1 MAPRESPP
9 LLMDADE
16 IYERQM
22 QHVRSRSEP
31 AYRARKSPELEE
43 LTSILASSEDDEDNS
58 TTSASS
64 SSSAEG
70 EEDDEEDGPVNPNDD
85 SNLTGS
91 VSGSSSS
98 DDECVVLTRRSKFPI
113 NEPRNRRRRSSTT
126 ALPNNAKPSAP
137 PAAVVAPP
145 ATTTTKTTTSNVN
158 SEKKNGRAELLARR
172 ASVRGRSSTR
182 KKDTLNSSKSS
193 FDHNTLDSSKHT
205 LDNTTLGD
213 EGTVKSSKSKDR
225 ATSARSKSTNK
236 HHRDRSSPN
245 KGERRDGKQR
255 SSSSPHATPSTR
267 KDGRSPSS
275 TKKRTDKSPK
285 RTANKPEGIMRR
297 SQSVPET
304 VDMDQELE
312 EARILKQQQRA
323 AREKAARG
331 RSSTKRT
338 KANMDGSSSSKLMMR
353 SSMNASANGTS
364 ARLNASS
371 SSAARMNASINS
383 RGGGMLMDASSSRL
397 DASASRIRR
406 GSVADARRRQ
416 LRSESQSKSRSTA
429 LNIFDKSN
437 SSAESFQNSFCED
450 ETRKLVKEAGFLE
463 ASEYIGGP
471 RLSTMQT
478 SKSTGSSLNE
488 SIVYPRSAS
497 QKPRRPSSIA
507 DKIRR
512 TSNRSASLN
521 PDRLP
526 SIASGSEGDSFYSG
540 GSASLEPKDLVE
552 KNNASSKSSLNH
564 SAKSSLN
571 HNSSKSSLNY
581 NSQSS
586 FNTSKS
592 SLNNSKSSLNSSKR
606 LSATEKNNNARS
618 VSLNP
623 KREKKSS
630 DNRRSASVNPNRE
643 INNEGDFSIIRAA
656 SSPETVPVD
665 PQPKRESH
673 GEKHRS
679 VSRSHKQEKPSDK
692 HHRSVSHT
700 PRKESHGEKS
710 SNPRSSSSKP
720 RTQVK
725 RISASEKDTAPRA
738 ASLNPRR
745 ENADKK
751 IDSHRSKSVVPKSS
765 SQAKAGSS
773 TNRESAS
780 SDQAA
785 NSRLSS
791 SQTIKKES
799 THSTSSSGN
808 RSASLKP
815 RRESMVDKVNQ
826 NRSKSMNPKGGP
838 IRGESFTERT
848 EDSTVSTAP
857 RRSSAKKRKSKIYL
871 PANPPRQ
878 VTNNRRRHSLTC
890 LDKEGDD
897 QPKDVD
903 EISVGT
909 RQTILDSIAS
919 PSSSRPTVSKS
930 VFQQPANDREKA
942 HNQLVDQQ
950 QNKAAP
956 NTSSEVKSPTALP
969 SLLAPPSDEEC
980 DDEDSKQGLLDN
992 ISISDIMS
1000 STSKR
1005 EDLFKRITM
1014 DDSLALTDRWEPIPV
1029 SLPFQDGTL
1038 TDISPSS
1045 HYEDRQDAAG
1055 SEIGQSS
1062 RDDSPRPEKR
1072 ERKSR
1077 KERKPRQEGEKQRR
1091 LSPKRESQDDKRQRG
1106 RKKVDPLQKANHHA
1120 AARRA
1125 ASSSL
1130 SRSKRMSASENDAT
1144 GRARSNSRSVSR
1156 SSARMRITN
1165 ALATHKAEG
1174 EALYRRQSLL
1184 DAKNAAAASEKSHDG
1199 DKEQESSALAP
1210 LPAESTPGLST
1221 AEAIHKLSSSL
1232 NIVSL
1237 YGELEG
1243 APIDSKSASL
1253 SSIRKSAPDLSE
1265 HAERDVDDGR
1275 KDMAHSEP
1283 GNRLRNSTMSRD
1295 RSRSKD
1301 RESIKMLSR
1310 NRMAKERSRRS
1321 FAVPGGENDYGKSD
1335 SDFGK
1340 SMSSNDFGKSM
1351 NSNDFGKSTSS
1362 NFTNSTSDF
1371 GNSGTDMSLD
1381 RSQSHLRGSRNKN
1394 PQQRL
1399 RGRRTTVGHH
1409 MLHNSI
1415 NSIPDLEPM
1424 QKSGH
1429 SSGPIST
1436 LAPVKEQVWQKR
1448 RRQSVVVGDSV

>member
-16 IYERQM
+16 MYERQM
-22 QHVRSRSEP
+22 QHMRSRSEP
-31 AYRARKSPELEE
+31 AYRSRKSPELEE

-58 TTSASS
+58 TTSTSS
-64 SSSAEG
+64 SSSSTAEG
-70 EEDDEEDGPVNPNDD
+70 EEDDDEDGPVHHDNDD

-91 VSGSSSS
+91 VSDSSS

-126 ALPNNAKPSAP
+126 LPTSTNSTPTKPAPPP
-137 PAAVVAPP
+137 PAAVGATA
-145 ATTTTKTTTSNVN
+145 ATTTTTS
-158 SEKKNGRAELLARR
+158 SEKKNGGSSSRGLLARR
-172 ASVRGRSSTR
+172 ASIRGRSSTR
-182 KKDTLNSSKSS
+182 KKDNLDSSKSS
-193 FDHNTLDSSKHT
+193 FDHTLDSSKNT
-205 LDNTTLGD
+205 LDNATLGD
-213 EGTVKSSKSKDR
+213 EGTVKSSKSKDK
-225 ATSARSKSTNK
+225 SNARSKSTNRQ
-236 HHRDRSSPN
+236 HHRSSKSPN
-245 KGERRDGKQR
+245 KGERREGKQR
-255 SSSSPHATPSTR
+255 SCSSPHATPSR
-267 KDGRSPSS
+267 KDRRSPSS
-275 TKKRTDKSPK
+275 TKKRTEKSPK
-285 RTANKPEGIMRR
+285 RTMQNKPEGMRR

-312 EARILKQQQRA
+312 EARLAKQQQQRA

-338 KANMDGSSSSKLMMR
+338 KANMEGSSSSNLMR
-353 SSMNASANGTS
+353 SMNASTNSTS

-383 RGGGMLMDASSSRL
+383 RGGAMLMDASSSRL
-397 DASASRIRR
+397 DGSASRIRR
-406 GSVADARRRQ
+406 GSVADARQQQRRQ
-416 LRSESQSKSRSTA
+416 VRSESQSKSRSTA
-429 LNIFDKSN
+429 LNIFDRSN

-478 SKSTGSSLNE
+478 SKSAGSALNE
-488 SIVYPRSAS
+488 SSGYLRSAS
-497 QKPRRPSSIA
+497 QKPRRPSIA

-512 TSNRSASLN
+512 GSNRSASLN

-526 SIASGSEGDSFYSG
+526 SITSGSEGESFYS
-540 GSASLEPKDLVE
+540 GSASLEARDVVE

-564 SAKSSLN
+564 S
-571 HNSSKSSLNY
+571 SKSSLNY
-581 NSQSS
+581 SSQSS

-606 LSATEKNNNARS
+606 LSASEKNNARP

-630 DNRRSASVNPNRE
+630 DTRRSASVNPSKE
-643 INNEGDFSIIRAA
+643 TNNEGDFSIIRAA
-656 SSPETVPVD
+656 SSPETIPVD

-679 VSRSHKQEKPSDK
+679 ASRNHKQEKPGDK
-692 HHRSVSHT
+692 HHRSASHT
-700 PRKESHGEKS
+700 PKKESHGEKS

-720 RTQVK
+720 RSQAK
-725 RISASEKDTAPRA
+725 RISASEKDTAPRS
-738 ASLNPRR
+738 ASLNPKRVSVV
-745 ENADKK
+745 KK
-751 IDSHRSKSVVPKSS
+751 IDGHRSKSVVPKSN
-765 SQAKAGSS
+765 SQAKPTGS
-773 TNRESAS
+773 TKRESTS

-785 NSRLSS
+785 NTRPSS
-791 SQTIKKES
+791 SQAIKKES
-799 THSTSSSGN
+799 AHSTNSGSA

-815 RRESMVDKVNQ
+815 RKESMVEKVNQ
-826 NRSKSMNPKGGP
+826 NRSKSVNPKSSLV
-838 IRGESFTERT
+838 RGESYTERT

-857 RRSSAKKRKSKIYL
+857 RRSSGKKRKSKIYF
-871 PANPPRQ
+871 PPNPPRQ
-878 VTNNRRRHSLTC
+878 VNNNHRRHSLTC
-890 LDKEGDD
+890 LEKEGGKGE
-897 QPKDVD
+897 PKDVD

-909 RQTILDSIAS
+909 RQSILDSIAS
-919 PSSSRPTVSKS
+919 PSSSRPTLSKS
-930 VFQQPANDREKA
+930 VFQEPANNREKA
-942 HNQLVDQQ
+942 HNQLVNPNQQ
-950 QNKAAP
+950 QNKAAT
-956 NTSSEVKSPTALP
+956 NTASEVKSPTALP
-969 SLLAPPSDEEC
+969 SLLAPPSDESGS
-980 DDEDSKQGLLDN
+980 DEDSKQGLLDN

-1029 SLPFQDGTL
+1029 SLPFQDGAL

-1045 HYEDRQDAAG
+1045 HYEDRQDATDATG
-1055 SEIGQSS
+1055 SELGLSS
-1062 RDDSPRPEKR
+1062 RDDSPRPDKR
-1072 ERKSR
+1072 ERKGR
-1077 KERKPRQEGEKQRR
+1077 RERKPREEGEKQRR

-1106 RKKVDPLQKANHHA
+1106 RKKLDPLQKATHHA

-1125 ASSSL
+1125 ASNSL
-1130 SRSKRMSASENDAT
+1130 SRSKRLSASENDAT

-1165 ALATHKAEG
+1165 ALANHKAEG
-1174 EALYRRQSLL
+1174 EALYRRQSLM
-1184 DAKNAAAASEKSHDG
+1184 DAKNAAFAAAAAEALTADG
-1199 DKEQESSALAP
+1199 GEEASPVSA
-1210 LPAESTPGLST
+1210 PAQAAEYTPGLST
-1221 AEAIHKLSSSL
+1221 AEAIAKLSSSL

-1243 APIDSKSASL
+1243 APVDPKSASL
-1253 SSIRKSAPDLSE
+1253 SSMRKSAPDLSE
-1265 HAERDVDDGR
+1265 HTEGDMDDGR
-1275 KDMAHSEP
+1275 NKGMAHSEP
-1283 GNRLRNSTMSRD
+1283 GMRLRNSSMSRD

-1301 RESIKMLSR
+1301 RESLKMLSR

-1335 SDFGK
+1335 
-1340 SMSSNDFGKSM
+1340 NDFSKSI
-1351 NSNDFGKSTSS
+1351 SS
-1362 NFTNSTSDF
+1362 NFTNSNSDF

-1429 SSGPIST
+1429 SSGPIRT
-1436 LAPVKEQVWQKR
+1436 LTPVKEQVWQKR
-1448 RRQSVVVGDSV
+1448 RRQSVTVGDSV